1 MCPLISVIV
10 PIYNAENYLHRC
22 LDSILAQTLTDFE
35 LILVNDGSTD
45 CSGKICDEYA
55 LKDNRIKVIHKS
67 NGGVASARQMGVDN
81 ALGNYTI
88 HADPDDWVEPTMLE
102 ELYKK
107 AIEKDAD
114 IVICDFYV
122 QTCNTCITRTQRIS
136 EESSEATLL
145 ALLSHK
151 LHGSLWNKLI
161 RLECYKKFNI
171 RFVEGLN
178 FCEDYLVC
186 IKMLKND
193 IKVAYLNKAFYYYD
207 QFTNDNSITRKYTL
221 DTYRQRLFFI
231 NELKSC
237 LEGKYNNYISK
248 NEAIVAIECL
258 RHGVLEKAEFKRT
271 YSKKRWKLLMHING
285 YRNKLKFIIATLF

>member
-114 IVICDFYV
+114 MVICDFYV

-136 EESSEATLL
+136 EESSDATLL

-151 LHGSLWNKLI
+151 LHGSLWNKQI

-171 RFVEGLN
+171 RFLEGLN
-178 FCEDYLVC
+178 FCEDYLVLRC
-186 IKMLKND
+186 
-193 IKVAYLNKAFYYYD
+193 
-207 QFTNDNSITRKYTL
+207 
-221 DTYRQRLFFI
+221 
-231 NELKSC
+231 
-237 LEGKYNNYISK
+237 SK
-248 NEAIVAIECL
+248 
-258 RHGVLEKAEFKRT
+258 T
-271 YSKKRWKLLMHING
+271 
-285 YRNKLKFIIATLF
+285 T

>member
-1 MCPLISVIV
+1 MRPLISVIV
-10 PIYNAENYLHRC
+10 PVYNAEKYLHRC
-22 LDSILAQTLTDFE
+22 VDSILAQTFTDFE

-45 CSGKICDEYA
+45 CSSKICDEYA

-114 IVICDFYV
+114 MVICDFYV

-231 NELKSC
+231 NELKST
-237 LEGKYNNYISK
+237 LGGKYNNYISK

-271 YSKKRWKLLMHING
+271 YSKKRWKLLIHING

>member
-1 MCPLISVIV
+1 MRPLISVIV
-10 PIYNAENYLHRC
+10 PVYNAEKYLHRC
-22 LDSILAQTLTDFE
+22 VDSILAQTFTDFE
-35 LILVNDGSTD
+35 LILIDDGSID
-45 CSGKICDEYA
+45 CSRTICEKYA
-55 LKDNRIKVIHKS
+55 TNDKRIKVIHKS

-114 IVICDFYV
+114 MVICDFYV

-136 EESSEATLL
+136 EESSEDTLL

-151 LHGSLWNKLI
+151 LHGSLCNKLI

-221 DTYRQRLFFI
+221 DTYKQRLFFI
-231 NELKSC
+231 NELKST
-237 LEGKYNNYISK
+237 LEGKYKNYLLK

-271 YSKKRWKLLMHING
+271 YSKKRWKLLIHING
-285 YRNKLKFIIATLF
+285 YRNKLKFINATLF